1 MCLLGGTAAISA
13 PVQEKP
19 NLAGDYRGSLGP
31 LHLKLH
37 IKQAADGS
45 LSGTLDSL
53 DQGAMGLQCADFHF
67 DGSALSFT
75 VPIVHGSWKG
85 VVKGDGPSLSGTW
98 DQGSPMPLEFSRD
111 SFVAAAKPS
120 PVDGIWLG
128 SLAEGKDSLRIQ
140 ITLKSDREGKE
151 VCSLDS
157 LDQNAM
163 GIQCANALLKGSDFS
178 FEVPEANGRWGGKLS
193 ADGNSLDGTWTQG
206 EPRTLNFVR
215 QAIALALKPV
225 APPTYDA
232 ALPSVSAADLQVVM
246 ARDLETALKSG
257 ELGPETGAGVSI
269 GVIDSSGRAVFAFG
283 TAKTDSI
290 FEIGSIS
297 KTFTGLIL
305 AQMIEQG
312 KVKLDEPVREL
323 LPPGTV
329 SKPSGAE
336 ITLLDLVTQHSGLPR
351 MPDNFNPKDNE
362 NPYADYTA
370 GNLYAS
376 VAKHGVAKPAD
387 AGYLYSNLGFGL
399 LGQALADR
407 AGVSYPNL
415 LKVEVTDPLG
425 LNDTVIH
432 LSPEQ
437 ERRFIPGH
445 DAKHRPAHAWDLVAL
460 AGAGAIRS
468 TAGDMLAYVEANL
481 HPESVK
487 ATGADGKTLA
497 AALATSHELRADA
510 FDGQRIAFAWHYEP
524 ETGNYWHNGATGGYS
539 SYAFFNPKAGCAAV
553 VLLNTSIGQ
562 GGSFADRLGR
572 HIAQRLAGKPAISLA
587 P

>member
-1 MCLLGGTAAISA
+1 M
-13 PVQEKP
+13 K
-19 NLAGDYRGSLGP
+19 
-31 LHLKLH
+31 
-37 IKQAADGS
+37 
-45 LSGTLDSL
+45 
-53 DQGAMGLQCADFHF
+53 
-67 DGSALSFT
+67 
-75 VPIVHGSWKG
+75 
-85 VVKGDGPSLSGTW
+85 
-98 DQGSPMPLEFSRD
+98 
-111 SFVAAAKPS
+111 
-120 PVDGIWLG
+120 
-128 SLAEGKDSLRIQ
+128 
-140 ITLKSDREGKE
+140 
-151 VCSLDS
+151 
-157 LDQNAM
+157 
-163 GIQCANALLKGSDFS
+163 
-178 FEVPEANGRWGGKLS
+178 GRWGGKLS
-193 ADGNSLDGTWTQG
+193 ADGDALDGTWTQG

-215 QAIALALKPV
+215 QATALALQPV
-225 APPTYDA
+225 APLTYDPA
-232 ALPSVSAADLQVVM
+232 MASVSAADLEAVM
-246 ARDLETALKSG
+246 AKDLETALKSG
-257 ELGPETGAGVSI
+257 ELAPETGAGVSI
-269 GVIDSSGRAVFAFG
+269 AVIDSSGRAVFAFG

-297 KTFTGLIL
+297 KIFTGLIL
-305 AQMIEQG
+305 AQLIEQG

-329 SKPSGAE
+329 AKPSGTE

-351 MPDNFNPKDNE
+351 MPDNFNPKDNA
-362 NPYADYTA
+362 NPYADYDA
-370 GNLYAS
+370 VKLYAFM
-376 VAKHGVAKPAD
+376 AKQGVSKPAD
-387 AGYLYSNLGFGL
+387 AAYLYSNLGFGL

-415 LKVEVTDPLG
+415 LKVEVTEPLG
-425 LNDTVIH
+425 LKDTVIH

-437 ERRFIPGH
+437 QRRFIPGH

-524 ETGNYWHNGATGGYS
+524 ETENYWHNGATGGYS
-539 SYAFFNPKAGCAAV
+539 SYAFFNPKAGYAAV